1 MWFYAKDGREKGP
14 VSDAELDALAAR
26 GVVDA
31 ATLVWREGMATWQP
45 LSSIRAAAAIPKAG
59 QEACSQCG
67 TFHSP
72 VDLVT
77 LSGLKVCGV
86 CKPMVVQHLKEGVRL
101 TGNVTAWRHGKL
113 VVTFN
118 EAVLPTRCIKCNRDT
133 HSPPWAIPMAVGFR
147 LQSKSHIWVHLCEA
161 HRRDWKLKEIVGT
174 VLKFVGLGAWGLSAW
189 SKGGVFGFIGAASA
203 IPGVILIVTA
213 PPARL
218 KKSKNSLL
226 WIAKTGAE
234 FRDSLPE
241 WTE

>member
-1 MWFYAKDGREKGP
+1 MWFYAKDGRKAGP
-14 VSDAELDALAAR
+14 VSDGELDSLAAR
-26 GVVDA
+26 GGIDA
-31 ATLVWREGMATWQP
+31 STLVWKEGLADWLPLATARP
-45 LSSIRAAAAIPKAG
+45 GVKIPNVG

-72 VDLVT
+72 DNLVA
-77 LSGLKVCGV
+77 LSGLKICGA
-86 CKPMVVQHLKEGVRL
+86 CKPAVIQHLKEGVRL

-118 EAVLPTRCIKCNRDT
+118 EAVLPNRCIKCNRDT

-174 VLKFVGLGAWGLSAW
+174 VLKFLGLGAWGLSVW
-189 SKGGVFGFIGAASA
+189 LKGGVFGFIGAASA

-213 PPARL
+213 TPARL

-226 WIAKTGAE
+226 WIAKTGPE